1 MINVIEIYFENEVSD
16 FISWSQSMKTGD
28 KFAPLPFDH
37 TTGQG
42 CRNCRRNIMALR
54 HLVSD

>member
-1 MINVIEIYFENEVSD
+1 MINGIEIYFENEVSD
-16 FISWSQSMKTGD
+16 FISWPQSMKTGD

-42 CRNCRRNIMALR
+42 
-54 HLVSD
+54 